1 MKGGTVEFRSD
12 EEDTKGWNANGVID
26 KDGKFTLQTYRSDKQ
41 NPGAVQG
48 KHSIIVRPPEDEG
61 SMAGATPPVPIHA
74 DMLSYD
80 KSGLKFEV
88 KPGPNTCPLTV
99 RKP

>member
-1 MKGGTVEFRSD
+1 MQRGSGATFQWPDVSVRGGGEIHLPIQEVPGLF
-12 EEDTKGWNANGVID
+12 KH
-26 KDGKFTLQTYRSDKQ
+26 L
-41 NPGAVQG
+41 GAVVG

-74 DMLSYD
+74 DMLSYE
-80 KSGLKFEV
+80 KSGLNFEV